1 MMANSPLISIRIPPE
16 TLERIDQLA
25 QQRYPSRRTGKKP
38 NRSQVILDAIE
49 QFLDQYELSE
59 STLTDGELT
68 PSSSAEPLA
77 TIQTLKDEPLVTE
90 ASSNYQV
97 IHTARV
103 DQPSELNLSDGV
115 INYAVERNLT
125 TKPLSD
131 QESDIK
137 VSSTRKY
144 IDWWLDYFS
153 YVGKLTK
160 PWFISKR

>member
-1 MMANSPLISIRIPPE
+1 MANSPLISIRIPPE
-16 TLERIDQLA
+16 TLARIDQLA

-49 QFLDQYELSE
+49 QFLDQYESQE
-59 STLTDGELT
+59 SSTTDGCSNPASLVEPPL
-68 PSSSAEPLA
+68 PIQISA
-77 TIQTLKDEPLVTE
+77 DELVTRS
-90 ASSNYQV
+90 SSNYQV
-97 IHTARV
+97 IHTV
-103 DQPSELNLSDGV
+103 KTDQPSELNLSDTL
-115 INYAVERNLT
+115 INYESSQGQ
-125 TKPLSD
+125 PHDQLSD
-131 QESDIK
+131 NPSELK